1 MQWLVSQ
8 QGDIELV
15 VRHVPQPPG
24 LQVRQSY
31 VFLSCT
37 CTLPYCIHVYSDHS
51 SLTNLPVSLV
61 ALNDELYCIGLMVS
75 VINFHVIRGCGGHE
89 FTQFFFC
96 QTKPAEL
103 TVNLPLVTVGLLFAG
118 CGHSKERQWETGHQY
133 QRWIQGFKRE
143 PSWCWWWGHIHIKS
157 K

>member
-61 ALNDELYCIGLMVS
+61 ALNDELYCIGLMVC

-103 TVNLPLVTVGLLFAG
+103 TVNLPLVTVALLFAG
-118 CGHSKERQWETGHQY
+118 CGHSKERQ
-133 QRWIQGFKRE
+133 
-143 PSWCWWWGHIHIKS
+143 
-157 K
+157 